1 MKTVLI
7 TGCSEGGIGSSLV
20 LAFQRHGL
28 HVFATSRNVSKMSH
42 LKDLPNVTL
51 LPLEVTDSSQI
62 TAAVEAV
69 KAHTGGTLDCF
80 VNNAGRSYFMPT
92 LDIDIGEAKGIF
104 ESNFWGALSLIQ
116 AFAPLII
123 AAKGTIVN
131 NCSVSGHVNVPWL
144 GLFIEHFCVI

>member
-7 TGCSEGGIGSSLV
+7 TGCSEGGIGSALV
-20 LAFQRHGL
+20 LAFQSRGL
-28 HVFATSRNVSKMSH
+28 HLFATARDISKMSH

-51 LPLEVTDSSQI
+51 LPLEVTNSSQI

-69 KAHTGGTLDCF
+69 KAHAGGTLDYF
-80 VNNAGRSYFMPT
+80 VNNAARNYFMPT
-92 LDIDIGEAKGIF
+92 LDIDIKEAKGIF

-116 AFAPLII
+116 AFAPLVI

-131 NCSVSGHVNVPWL
+131 NCSISGHINVPWL
-144 GLFIEHFCVI
+144 GLFGKLS